1 MRIFFTITLLL
12 TSLSVFSQS
21 ESLIKISPFHF
32 FDATF
37 YASYEQPLNNNRSF
51 QLEGG
56 LRLADNGDDYGWM
69 GELQVRKYLQ
79 TPKSYVQDQSLK
91 GFYVGLYANAKYF
104 KEQDNWIEYRWIQEP
119 YYDYVYYENGDVNWS
134 ETIYHDGETE
144 PYTITNTHDV
154 KQAET
159 GVLFG
164 FQTIINN
171 ALSLDLFLGG
181 GLRGSDVDG
190 DRDPYINY
198 GVRGYTGVT
207 PKAGFSVGVFF

>member
-1 MRIFFTITLLL
+1 MLL
-12 TSLSVFSQS
+12 TSLSAFSQS

-37 YASYEQPLNNNRSF
+37 CASYEKPLKNNRSF

-79 TPKSYVQDQSLK
+79 TPKDYVQDQSLK

-104 KEQDNWIEYRWIQEP
+104 KEQDNWIDYRWIQEH

-134 ETIYHDGETE
+134 ETIYHDGENE
-144 PYTITNTHDV
+144 AYTVTNTFDV

-181 GLRGSDVDG
+181 GLRGSDIEG
-190 DRDPYINY
+190 ERDPYINN
-198 GVRGYTGVT
+198 GARGYTGVI
-207 PKAGFSVGVFF
+207 PKAGFSVGVFLKDKIIYS